1 VTTEAIAGQ
10 LLSTG
15 PSPALSGPGTRYRKD
30 APGARLDGQPWAA
43 SWPKFLA
50 AVFGEEPAARQFI
63 MNAWTERVPS
73 EGGFLVPESL
83 RSQVMSYVTPPVVRP
98 RAMVLPMGTLRMG
111 VPYVDNPSQA
121 SGKQALG
128 GLTFSFVEDGAPIP
142 PSAPGLGR
150 AMLEA
155 RKLAALIEIPNELES
170 DAAGALGDF
179 IARVIAIGYGWTE
192 DDHYIAGTGTHGPQ
206 GILSAEC
213 AVTVSRSGS
222 PVNAADV
229 ATMLSK
235 LHPAALAAGLT
246 PGVTDVGWLVSE
258 GLLAAILQM
267 YLVPGGSAATAGAP
281 AALPSWLSLGDGH
294 MIGPSILGLPAFVTD
309 HQPAAGSIGD
319 LALVD
324 FRNYLIGDRAELV
337 IERSAAGS
345 GFVTDIT
352 NYRVKARV
360 DGRYWIP
367 GATTTKAGAQVS
379 PVVILQ

>member
-1 VTTEAIAGQ
+1 MDYRT
-10 LLSTG
+10 
-15 PSPALSGPGTRYRKD
+15 SPHYRAD
-30 APGARLDGQPWAA
+30 APGARLDDQPWAR
-43 SWPKFLA
+43 SWPAFLS
-50 AVFGEEPAARQFI
+50 AVSGSDPSARQFI
-63 MNAWTERVPS
+63 RNAWTERVGS

-83 RSQVMSYVTPPVVRP
+83 RAQVMSYVAPAVVRP

-142 PSAPGLGR
+142 SSAPGLGR
-150 AMLEA
+150 ALLEA
-155 RKLAALIEIPNELES
+155 QKLAALVGIPNELES

-179 IARVIAIGYGWTE
+179 IARVIGIGYAWAE
-192 DDHYIAGTGTHGPQ
+192 DDYFIAGTGVGQPQ
-206 GILSAEC
+206 GILNASC
-213 AVTVSRSGS
+213 AVKVSRTGS

-235 LHPAALAAGLT
+235 LHPAALAAGLM
-246 PGVTDVGWLVSE
+246 PGITDVGWLVSE
-258 GLLAAILQM
+258 SLLAAILQM
-267 YLVPGGSAATAGAP
+267 YLNAGGTTPPSPDVPIL

-309 HQPAAGSIGD
+309 HQAAAGSPGD

-324 FRNYLIGDRAELV
+324 LRNYLIGDRLELT
-337 IERSAAGS
+337 IERSVAGS
-345 GFVTDIT
+345 GFPADIT

-360 DGRYWIP
+360 DGRYFVP
-367 GATTTKAGAQVS
+367 GSTTTEASQTVS
-379 PVVILQ
+379 PVVVLQ